1 MVLVEMCKFLN
12 QVLNTMKPDVSIEIW
27 NDVRNEVITPTF
39 DLVAYEAA
47 HREIDGEVVDLLL
60 DNIPKYG
67 EADVFAEKITPELAL
82 DYVLGQRAYVAVSE
96 HMEKVQNNRH
106 PAEDDGSMMTKI
118 NIMKSKLDVA
128 SALLDISVRTHV
140 DVLKPILD
148 KMSAIIRKIYENV
161 VSTPS
166 VANEPVVEEPEEEE
180 VVATP
185 TVDEADDATKT
196 EEVDDAEEAEDDVED
211 VDEADE
217 TDDANEVEES
227 DEAEVSEETEDEL
240 DKLELAEEA
249 VEEPKAVEEFA
260 DENNEDGDSVEEAN
274 DPEPAVDSE
283 PQFVNL
289 D

>member
-1 MVLVEMCKFLN
+1 MVLVEMCNFLN
-12 QVLNTMKPDVSIEIW
+12 QVLNTMKPEVSIEIW

-39 DLVAYEAA
+39 DLVSYEAA

-60 DNIPKYG
+60 DNIPEYG

-82 DYVLGQRAYVAVSE
+82 DYVLGQRAYIAVSE
-96 HMEKVQNNRH
+96 HMEEVQNNRH

-140 DVLKPILD
+140 DALKPILD
-148 KMSAIIRKIYENV
+148 KMSAVIRKIYENV

-166 VANEPVVEEPEEEE
+166 VTDEPVAEEPEEEE
-180 VVATP
+180 VVAI
-185 TVDEADDATKT
+185 
-196 EEVDDAEEAEDDVED
+196 
-211 VDEADE
+211 
-217 TDDANEVEES
+217 ANEVEES

-260 DENNEDGDSVEEAN
+260 N
-274 DPEPAVDSE
+274 DSE
-283 PQFVNL
+283 PRFINL